1 MRFKPTP
8 ELCYLAGLTGHATQA
23 ERSQVGVLTQNEQIE
38 ERFIKYAL
46 KLGVDTKKIM
56 IEEQGTFKHVYFYH
70 SKLAKMIREVLKE
83 RTSLPKRRREL
94 AVAFIAGM
102 FDSSGH
108 VRNEKITIG
117 RMDKADELLL
127 ELMGVHN
134 VTSKIMNINEF
145 LSLIRSSSILANGID
160 L

>member
-1 MRFKPTP
+1 MRFKPNI
-8 ELCYLAGLTGHATQA
+8 ELCYLAGLTAHARQA
-23 ERSQVGVLTQNEQIE
+23 ERSQIGILTQNEEIE

-56 IEEQGTFKHVYFYH
+56 IEEQGTFRHIYFYH
-70 SKLAKMIREVLKE
+70 SKLAKLIREVLKE
-83 RTSLPKRRREL
+83 RTSLPRRRREL
-94 AVAFIAGM
+94 AIAFLAGM

-117 RMDKADELLL
+117 RMEKADELLL
-127 ELMGVHN
+127 ELMGIHS
-134 VTSKIMNINEF
+134 VTFKIMNIQEF
-145 LSLIRSSSILANGID
+145 LSLIKGESILAGNVS